1 MATSWMNSGTG
12 NTKGW
17 LNAGMGQPNP
27 GGQQISP
34 NAWNNAGTQYT
45 YAGGPMGNGLQA
57 VRQGDAS
64 SQYKDPFPIR
74 PQVDPYASLM
84 GALGAQPSYNI
95 GSRPAD
101 VPVGPVFSQADTD
114 QATGGI
120 MANAA
125 QNANIPYLLKEFAR
139 PGVSQGSGQLSAAI
153 PLSVGAMSRGIGA
166 AQDLALSNR
175 VANAN
180 QIFQGENANA
190 QNAMGWGN
198 VQSGLDQMGRN
209 QRYFNQNQIFQS
221 LGIG

>member
-12 NTKGW
+12 NTRGW

-45 YAGGPMGNGLQA
+45 YAGGPMGNGLMA
-57 VRQGDAS
+57 VPRGDAS
-64 SQYKDPFPIR
+64 SQYRDPFPIK

-84 GALGAQPSYNI
+84 DALGAQPSYNV
-95 GSRPAD
+95 GNRPAD

-120 MANAA
+120 MANAQ
-125 QNANIPYLLKEFAR
+125 QNADLRSLAEQFMR

-153 PLSVGAMSRGIGA
+153 PQSVGAMSRGIGA
-166 AQDLALSNR
+166 AQNLALSNR

-198 VQSGLDQMGRN
+198 VQSGLDTMGRN
-209 QRYFNQNQIFQS
+209 QRYFNQQQLLS
-221 LGIG
+221 LLGA

>member
-45 YAGGPMGNGLQA
+45 YAGGPMGTGLQA
-57 VRQGDAS
+57 VRRGDAS
-64 SQYKDPFPIR
+64 SQYKDPFPVRQQI
-74 PQVDPYASLM
+74 DPYASLM
-84 GALGAQPSYNI
+84 AALGAQPSYNI
-95 GSRPAD
+95 GSKPAD

-120 MANAA
+120 MANA
-125 QNANIPYLLKEFAR
+125 QQEANIPYLLKQFAR

-166 AQDLALSNR
+166 AQNLALSND
-175 VANAN
+175 VLN
-180 QIFQGENANA
+180 ENSYFARESANA
-190 QNAMGWGN
+190 QRDLGWGN
-198 VQSGLDQMGRN
+198 VQSGLDTLGRN
-209 QRYFNQNQIFQS
+209 QRYFNQNQLLQQLF
-221 LGIG
+221 G